1 MNPARLRKAPNIA
14 IVGSSSPLGK
24 ELKDMLD
31 DLGFPL
37 GKLTLLE
44 TEEYAGLLQ
53 EFAGDIAITEVVSP
67 AAFENVD
74 IAFFACGPEILAAY
88 AASGAPFPELTIDL
102 TGAGRPGVVFVS
114 GVSSPT
120 TLVSANYLVNP
131 HPASIALARSLGALE
146 RGFGVAASFATIL
159 EPASE
164 RGSAAVQ
171 ELQEQTVSLLNFQP
185 VEHRVFAGQL
195 AFNVLPEG
203 PFAARTEDLVRR
215 QLAETFG
222 AQINL
227 PRVTVMQAPVFHGHA
242 LSLFV
247 DLQTAPS
254 VAEIVTRFAA
264 EAGTFATYA
273 GNAGPS
279 PVEVIGNDKIH
290 VGRVTADPNHP
301 GSYGLTITIDNLRLA
316 ASNAIQTAERLMFA
330 TASQE

>member
-31 DLGFPL
+31 DLGFPV

-74 IAFFACGPEILAAY
+74 IAFFACGPEIIAAY
-88 AASGAPFPELTIDL
+88 AASGAGFPDLTIDL
-102 TGAGRPGVVFVS
+102 TGAGRAGVVFVS

-120 TLVSANYLVNP
+120 ALTPVGYFVSP
-131 HPASIALARSLGALE
+131 HPAAIALGRALGALE
-146 RGFGVAASFATIL
+146 RGFGLGSSFATIL

-164 RGSAAVQ
+164 RGSSAVE
-171 ELQEQTVSLLNFQP
+171 ELQEQTISLLNFQP
-185 VEHRVFAGQL
+185 VEHKVFSGQL

-203 PFAARTEDLVRR
+203 RSSQRTEDLIRR
-215 QLAETFG
+215 QLRETLD
-222 AQINL
+222 ARVSM
-227 PRVTVMQAPVFHGHA
+227 PRVMVMQAPVFHGHA
-242 LSLFV
+242 ISLFV
-247 DLQTAPS
+247 DLLSSPT
-254 VAEIVTRFAA
+254 VEEIVARFAT
-264 EAGTFATYA
+264 EPGTFATYA
-273 GNAGPS
+273 DNAGPS
-279 PVEVIGNDKIH
+279 PVQVIGNDKIH
-290 VGRVTADPNHP
+290 ISRVFADPHHP
-301 GSYGLTITIDNLRLA
+301 GSYGLWIAIDNLRIA

-330 TASQE
+330 PAPQE